1 MNKLSKEKRSQLA
14 LVVVMSLVL
23 ATGLYTGLIRFQQ
36 AKLRNLDLE
45 LQKAN
50 RKLSQIDETSRSSAK
65 IEADLAIA
73 TKELQAREAEMVSGD
88 LYSSMVNFVRTF
100 KMSYPVDIK
109 QFSSKGIADI
119 NLFTKYPYKQ
129 FTVAV
134 TGSTYYHDLGRFIA
148 DFENRFPSSRIL
160 NLELAPESS
169 QEKEK
174 LTFRMDIVS
183 LVKPSGSPVSKKP

>member
-1 MNKLSKEKRSQLA
+1 MNKLTKEKKSQLA
-14 LVVVMSLVL
+14 LIVVMSLVI

-36 AKLRNLDLE
+36 AKLRNMNLE
-45 LQKAN
+45 EQKAN
-50 RKLSQIDETSRSSAK
+50 RKLNQISETSRNKEK
-65 IEADLAIA
+65 IEADLVLAR
-73 TKELQAREAEMVSGD
+73 KELQAREAEMVSGD
-88 LYSSMVNFVRTF
+88 LYSSMVNFIRTF
-100 KMSYPVDIK
+100 KLPYPVEIK
-109 QFSSKGIADI
+109 QFNSKGIADI

-148 DFENRFPSSRIL
+148 DFENRFPSSRIQ

-169 QEKEK
+169 TDKEK

-183 LVKPSGSPVSKKP
+183 LVKPTEAPASKKP